1 MTVML
6 AGKNM
11 SYTCLSKST
20 ISVGCLESFS
30 KFNKNKYYFSAATK
44 NGNKNH
50 SSTNNFLI
58 HTVLLE

>member
-20 ISVGCLESFS
+20 VSVGCLESFS
-30 KFNKNKYYFSAATK
+30 KFNKNNTTFLQPRKMEIKTTLQQIIFS
-44 NGNKNH
+44 
-50 SSTNNFLI
+50 SILCC
-58 HTVLLE
+58 